1 MENNDI
7 ITTEA
12 IEEITEAVPTGNSNL
27 KTAATVGVIG
37 AASVAA
43 WEFAVKPA
51 YRWVKRKIHDRKV
64 FRKAKMVLQTAEPD
78 EMTGSVEEIEVD
90 E

>member
-64 FRKAKMVLQTAEPD
+64 FRKSKMIQTAEPD
-78 EMTGSVEEIEVD
+78 EMKDSVEEIEVD

>member
-12 IEEITEAVPTGNSNL
+12 IEEITEAVPIGNSNL

-64 FRKAKMVLQTAEPD
+64 FRKAKMIQTAEPD
-78 EMTGSVEEIEVD
+78 EMKDSVEEIEVD

>member
-43 WEFAVKPA
+43 WEFVVKPA
-51 YRWVKRKIHDRKV
+51 YHWAKRKIHDRKA
-64 FRKAKMVLQTAEPD
+64 FKKAKMVQAAEPD
-78 EMTGSVEEIEVD
+78 EMKDSVEEIEVD

>member
-64 FRKAKMVLQTAEPD
+64 FRKAKMIQTAEPD
-78 EMTGSVEEIEVD
+78 EMKDSVEEIEVD